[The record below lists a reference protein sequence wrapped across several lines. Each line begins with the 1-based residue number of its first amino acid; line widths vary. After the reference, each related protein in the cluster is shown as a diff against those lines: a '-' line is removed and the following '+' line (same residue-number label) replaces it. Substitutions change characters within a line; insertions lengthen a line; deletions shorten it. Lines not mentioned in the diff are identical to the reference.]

1 MSRDQIAAIVLAAGL
16 GTRMKS
22 AAPKVLHAVA
32 GRPMLDFVLDEVAR
46 LKPARTVVVA
56 GPDTAGVAERA
67 GKHAL
72 APKVAIQDKRLGTA
86 HAVMAAE
93 KALGKFDGTV
103 LVLYGDSPLVRAD
116 TLKRLT
122 RTITSKTAASVA
134 FMGFRPDVADGY
146 GRFVLDA
153 DGAPERIVEA
163 RDLTQDDNIS
173 DLCNGGVVAADGRK
187 LFGLLKKVRP
197 ANNQK
202 EYYLTDLVALARK
215 QGLAV
220 AVVEAGA
227 EEPLGVNSRLDL
239 ATVEMEMQHRLRMA
253 ALDAG
258 VTMLD
263 PASVHLSWDTRFGRD
278 VVIEPNV
285 YFGPGV
291 SVADNVTIK
300 AFCHIEGA
308 VIGAGAIVGPF
319 ARLRPGTELGEGVH
333 IGNYVEVKNAKLA
346 KDVKA
351 NHLSY
356 LGDATVG
363 AGTNVGA
370 GTITCNYDGF
380 DKHRTE
386 IGANV
391 FIGSDVAL
399 VAPVKVGDG
408 ALIGAGSV
416 ITKNVSPDAL
426 AITRAEQ
433 KEIKDWAK
441 RNRAAHA
448 NKKR

>member
-1 MSRDQIAAIVLAAGL
+1 MSREPVAAIVLAAGL

-22 AAPKVLHAVA
+22 ATPKVLHAVA

-56 GPDTAGVAERA
+56 GPDTTGVAQRA
-67 GKHAL
+67 TRHAL
-72 APKVAIQDKRLGTA
+72 APKVAVQQKRLGTA

-93 KALGKFDGTV
+93 KALGKFNGTV

-116 TLKRLT
+116 TLKRLARAVT
-122 RTITSKTAASVA
+122 AKKTNAIA
-134 FMGFRPDVADGY
+134 FMGFRPEIADGY

-153 DGAPERIVEA
+153 KGAPERIVEA
-163 RDLTQDDNIS
+163 RDVTPEDDIS
-173 DLCNGGVVAADGRK
+173 DICNGGVMAADGRK
-187 LFGLLKKVRP
+187 LFALLKRVKP
-197 ANNQK
+197 ANNQR
-202 EYYLTDLVALARK
+202 EYYLTDLVKIARS
-215 QGLAV
+215 QGLGA

-239 ATVEMEMQHRLRMA
+239 AMVEMEMQHRLRMA
-253 ALDAG
+253 ALEAG
-258 VTMLD
+258 VTMMD
-263 PASVHLSWDTRFGRD
+263 PASVHLSWDTKFGRD
-278 VVIEPNV
+278 VIVEPNV

-291 SVADNVTIK
+291 TVADNVTIK
-300 AFCHIEGA
+300 AFSHIEGA
-308 VIGAGAIVGPF
+308 EIGAGAIIGPF
-319 ARLRPGTELGEGVH
+319 ARLRPGATLANDVH
-333 IGNYVEVKNAKLA
+333 VGNFVEVKNARLA
-346 KDVKA
+346 KGVKA

-356 LGDATVG
+356 IGDATVG
-363 AGTNVGA
+363 AATNVGA

-380 DKHRTE
+380 AKHTTE

-416 ITKNVSPDAL
+416 ITRDVARDAL
-426 AITRAEQ
+426 ALTRAEQ
-433 KEIKDWAK
+433 REIAGWAK
-441 RNRAAHA
+441 RNRAAKTR
-448 NKKR
+448 KKK

>member
-56 GPDTAGVAERA
+56 GPDTKGVAERA
-67 GKHAL
+67 QKHKL
-72 APKVAIQDKRLGTA
+72 APKVAIQEKRLGTA
-86 HAVMAAE
+86 HAVMAAR
-93 KALGKFDGTV
+93 KALGNFDGIV

-116 TLKRLT
+116 TLKRLA
-122 RTITSKTAASVA
+122 RAIRAKKAATVA

-153 DGAPERIVEA
+153 KGAPERIVEA
-163 RDLTQDDNIS
+163 RDLKPSDNIS
-173 DLCNGGVVAADGRK
+173 DLCNGGVMAADGSK
-187 LFGLLKKVRP
+187 LFGLLKKVKP
-197 ANNQK
+197 ANKQK
-202 EYYLTDLVALARK
+202 EYYLTDLVALARSR
-215 QGLAV
+215 GLGA

-239 ATVEMEMQHRLRMA
+239 AMVEMEMQHRLRMA
-253 ALDAG
+253 ALESG

-263 PASVHLSWDTRFGRD
+263 PASVHLSWDTKFGRD

-291 SVADNVTIK
+291 TVAEGARIN

-308 VIGAGAIVGPF
+308 SIGPGAIVGPF
-319 ARLRPGTELGEGVH
+319 ARLRPGADLGESVH
-333 IGNYVEVKNAKLA
+333 IGNFVEVKNAKLA
-346 KDVKA
+346 KGVKA

-356 LGDATVG
+356 LGDSTVG
-363 AGTNVGA
+363 AATNVGA

-416 ITKNVSPDAL
+416 ITKDVAPDAL
-426 AITRAEQ
+426 AITRADQ
-433 KEIKDWAK
+433 KEIKGWAK
-441 RNRAAHA
+441 RNRAARA
-448 NKKR
+448 GKK